1 MSQLGRGLWGLGEDQ
16 REVCDR
22 VEAGFATWCLFSLS
36 HPIFCCSKLRNLN
49 PCENSNI

>member
-1 MSQLGRGLWGLGEDQ
+1 MSQLGRGLWGLGEDE

-36 HPIFCCSKLRNLN
+36 PTLSFVAQS
-49 PCENSNI
+49 